1 MQDSRL
7 REWENRG
14 AINMAAATSLTNTKQ
29 KKSRLNPW
37 LIVGAV
43 VIVLAIGGAIVMTNM
58 ASAGTAAAATRQ
70 ATIPVERG
78 SIVGSV
84 SGSGAVT
91 ADQTL
96 DLAFQAT
103 GQVQEVLVK
112 EGDVVV
118 KDQPLAVL
126 DARNLEAQLA
136 NAQAALASAQ
146 ARLKQA
152 QQGNTTPEQLAAVKA
167 ALASAQANYDKVAA
181 GPNQTDL
188 TAAQAD
194 VNSAYAAYNAATKSS
209 ETSGSSLESAR
220 ALLLKAE
227 NAVKQ
232 AQAAYDRI
240 GGATNPNIGQLPQSR
255 DLNNATVDYQKALA
269 DYNALSTTS
278 GPDSQSRVASALAT
292 LQTAKKRLADLQASP
307 DELATVKANLEQAKS
322 NLAKLNAPASETDI
336 AIQQAAV
343 QQAEQAV
350 KQAQL
355 NLDNATLKA
364 PFGGV
369 ITNIK
374 IVPGSASAGPVM
386 TLVDRD
392 PLHVELRLSENDVVQ
407 AALDQ
412 NVKLS
417 IDSINNWGANGKV
430 TFISPVSSISNGVV
444 TYQVRVDFADVDP
457 RVKVGMTSNVD
468 IVVAQ
473 KDNVLVVPN
482 SALLPS
488 GSGRVVQ
495 VLDAQGKVQDIPV
508 ETGISDGAQTE
519 IISGVQEGQ
528 QIIALP
534 GSDRIGNGQQNLFG
548 R

>member
-1 MQDSRL
+1 MT
-7 REWENRG
+7 
-14 AINMAAATSLTNTKQ
+14 AISTTTNAKQ

-37 LIVGAV
+37 LIVGAL
-43 VIVLAIGGAIVMTNM
+43 VIVLAIAGAIVLTTQ
-58 ASAGTAAAATRQ
+58 ASAGAATATRQ
-70 ATIPVERG
+70 TTIPVERG
-78 SIVGSV
+78 TIMGTV

-91 ADQTL
+91 ADRML
-96 DLAFQAT
+96 DLGFQAT
-103 GQVQEVLVK
+103 GQVQEVLVQ
-112 EGDVVV
+112 EGDTVVQ
-118 KDQPLAVL
+118 DQPLATL

-136 NAQAALASAQ
+136 NSQAALASAQ

-152 QQGNTTPEQLAAVKA
+152 QEGNATPEQITAVQA
-167 ALASAQANYDKVAA
+167 ALASAQANYDKVVA
-181 GPNQTDL
+181 GPTQADL
-188 TAAQAD
+188 TAAQAE
-194 VNSAYAAYNAATKSS
+194 VNSAQAAYNAALKSS

-220 ALLLKAE
+220 AVLMKAE

-240 GGATNPNIGQLPQSR
+240 GGATNPNIGQLPQSK

-269 DYNALSTTS
+269 DYNSLLTTS
-278 GPDSQSRVASALAT
+278 GPDSQSKIASALSN
-292 LQTAKKRLADLQASP
+292 LQGAKKRLADLQASP
-307 DELATVKANLEQAKS
+307 DELATAKSNLEQAKS

-343 QQAEQAV
+343 QQAEQSV

-355 NLDNATLKA
+355 NLENATLKA

-369 ITNIK
+369 ITQVN
-374 IVPGSASAGPVM
+374 IVPGSASSGAAM

-412 NVKLS
+412 KVNLS
-417 IDSINNWGANGKV
+417 IDSINNWGADGKL
-430 TFISPVSSISNGVV
+430 TFISPVSSVNNGVV

-468 IVVAQ
+468 IIVAQ

-482 SALLPS
+482 SALLP
-488 GSGRVVQ
+488 GGNGRVVQ
-495 VLDAQGKVQDIPV
+495 VLDAAGKVQDIPV
-508 ETGISDGAQTE
+508 EIGITDGAQTE

-534 GSDRIGNGQQNLFG
+534 GSDRIGNGQQNPFG
-548 R
+548 G

>member
-1 MQDSRL
+1 
-7 REWENRG
+7 
-14 AINMAAATSLTNTKQ
+14 MAAVTTTTNVKQ
-29 KKSRLNPW
+29 KKGRLNPW

-43 VIVLAIGGAIVMTNM
+43 VIVLAIGGAIFITNQ
-58 ASAGTAAAATRQ
+58 ASAGAAAASTKQ
-70 ATIPVERG
+70 ATIPVKRG
-78 SIVGSV
+78 TIVGSV

-96 DLAFQAT
+96 DLAFQAN
-103 GQVQEVLVK
+103 GQVREVLVK
-112 EGDVVV
+112 EGDTVVQ
-118 KDQPLAVL
+118 DQPLATL
-126 DARNLEAQLA
+126 DTRNLEAQLA

-152 QQGNTTPEQLAAVKA
+152 QEGNATPEQMTAMEA
-167 ALASAQANYDKVAA
+167 ALASAQANYDQVVA
-181 GPNQTDL
+181 GPNAADL
-188 TAAQAD
+188 AAAQAD
-194 VNSAYAAYNAATKSS
+194 VNSASAAYTAAVKAS
-209 ETSGSSLESAR
+209 ENSGSNLEAAR
-220 ALLLKAE
+220 AAVMKAE

-240 GGATNPNIGQLPQSR
+240 GGASNPNIGMLPQSK
-255 DLNNATVDYQKALA
+255 DLNNATIDYQKALA
-269 DYNALSTTS
+269 DYTALTNTS
-278 GPDSQSRVASALAT
+278 GPDAQSKIASALAN
-292 LQTAKKRLADLQASP
+292 LQAAKKRLADLQTSP
-307 DELATVKANLEQAKS
+307 EELASANSTLEQAKS

-343 QQAEQAV
+343 QQAEQSV

-369 ITNIK
+369 ITKIN
-374 IVPGSASAGPVM
+374 IVPGSAGTGAAMS
-386 TLVDRD
+386 LVDRD

-407 AALDQ
+407 AARDQ

-417 IDSINNWGANGKV
+417 IDSINNWSADGKV
-430 TFISPVSSISNGVV
+430 TFISPVSSVSNGVV

-468 IVVAQ
+468 IIVAQ
-473 KDNVLVVPN
+473 KDNVLTVPN

-495 VLDAQGKVQDIPV
+495 VLDAQGKTQDIPV
-508 ETGISDGAQTE
+508 ETGISDGVKTE

-528 QIIALP
+528 QILALP
-534 GSDRIGNGQQNLFG
+534 GSDRLSAPPSPF
-548 R
+548 